1 MNFATKL
8 IPNMSR
14 FLFLI
19 PIAIGAALGSAMG
32 LLFGLSAK

>member
-19 PIAIGAALGSAMG
+19 PIGAAFGSAMG